1 MRTWETV
8 LLESNVDADPAE
20 VDEYICDLFANRF
33 RACTVDDA
41 LCMPSEMMAFC
52 GEVRRHFGA
61 PMLHDFD
68 ICRRLLN
75 LRKRGSGQFQVS
87 A

>member
-1 MRTWETV
+1 MKTWEIV
-8 LLESNVDADPAE
+8 LRESNVAADAGE
-20 VDEYICDLFANRF
+20 VDEFICDLFANRF

-41 LCMPSEMMAFC
+41 LCMPTEMASFC

-61 PMLHDFD
+61 PMFHDFD

-75 LRKRGSGQFQVS
+75 LRKRGSGTFR
-87 A
+87 AYA